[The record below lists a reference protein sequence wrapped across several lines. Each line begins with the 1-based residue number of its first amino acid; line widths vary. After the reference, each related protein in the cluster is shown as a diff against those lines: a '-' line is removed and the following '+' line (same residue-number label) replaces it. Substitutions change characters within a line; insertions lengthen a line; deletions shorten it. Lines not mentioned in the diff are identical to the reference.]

1 VTGFHDYFLP
11 LALVTRG
18 RADQESNI
26 RGEMQMA
33 DPVESGSG
41 EKPFLNTETIIGAV
55 IGAIFG
61 GAIEHIFMG
70 QGATLVAAVLF
81 GIAGA
86 FVPMLF
92 K

>member
-1 VTGFHDYFLP
+1 
-11 LALVTRG
+11 
-18 RADQESNI
+18 
-26 RGEMQMA
+26 MA
-33 DPVESGSG
+33 DPVKNEAD

-61 GAIEHIFMG
+61 GAIEHIFIG
-70 QGATLVAAVLF
+70 QGATLVAAALF